1 MIENQ
6 TRRVR
11 SSTGRSAAI
20 LLTAGL
26 AVAGIAG
33 CGSDD
38 EPSAQE
44 KYCEA
49 GDSLRSSVDALVGLD
64 LVAEGTDGLNSAVDA
79 VKGDVEELRDA
90 ASDAAA
96 DDVSVLE
103 QSVDDLEGVPTSTK
117 ADLRGAPL
125 ASRLARGLRPEQL
138 VRRTTEGST
147 GEPFAVYRTWFEERL
162 LQAIRLREMR
172 SLGLRVR
179 PARTRSR

>member
-49 GDSLRSSVDALVGLD
+49 GDSLQSSGDALVGLD
-64 LVAEGTDGLNSAVDA
+64 LVAEGTDGLDSAVDA

-103 QSVDDLEGVPTSTK
+103 QSVDDLEGALSDLGGEITSEN
-117 ADLRGAPL
+117 AA
-125 ASRLARGLRPEQL
+125 AVS
-138 VRRTTEGST
+138 TTVQNVGSAAQ
-147 GEPFAVYRTWFEERL
+147 AVYGTL
-162 LQAIRLREMR
+162 
-172 SLGLRVR
+172 
-179 PARTRSR
+179 TDCD